1 MAPQWLLPRT
11 AATATFMV
19 RARSIARRIANV
31 APICPMLLPP
41 STRMAAAASRAT
53 RGRPRGSILPSRSRS
68 AYSGTRSTPWEW
80 TPWRSAVTSV
90 SPSKAASSAD
100 IPHAAKMPVTTACSR
115 SGGIRRSR
123 SAPGYALTRRSKRDD
138 AARLHA
144 HAEEDDR
151 PGGAGIPETF
161 RLGEL
166 ELLLRHAGPG
176 RAEVQERRPAGP
188 GPDDHL
194 ARHPLRALVAADDTD
209 EPERPRLAEEGGEA
223 AGDPRRRLLE
233 RGDHGRVVRGPG
245 ALAFVPVDLDRGAA
259 LGQRRAQQDVVDPE
273 PPVPVKRAGPV
284 VPPRVET
291 SLLGPVDPERVGQP
305 PGEER
310 AEGAPLGL
318 ARHDVTAPLLGIPD
332 VAILGRDIEVA
343 ADDDVLAGVD
353 LALQEGQEPAV
364 PAELVGVPGRAQLAA
379 VGRVDVHDARAAAR
393 GDEEPARGVQSVA
406 GQRADHLRAR

>member
-68 AYSGTRSTPWEW
+68 AYSGTRSTPWER

-138 AARLHA
+138 AASLHA

-161 RLGEL
+161 RLGDL

-176 RAEVQERRPAGP
+176 RAEVQECRPAGP

-194 ARHPLRALVAADDTD
+194 ARHPLRALVAADDAD
-209 EPERPRLAEEGGEA
+209 EPERPRLPEEGGEA
-223 AGDPRRRLLE
+223 ARDPPRLRGAVVRDHLDREEARIREDDLGPRLDLQDPGGQEFVERHRRHRLQSVRGAHPGPEPQHGGGHRERQGAPSHRASSRRLRTPPSPAPPTRAWRPRARGPRAGRPCVRSGRSRPRRSAWPAT
-233 RGDHGRVVRGPG
+233 GSAGCGRSGAPGSGETRRPGSPTTCRDLPPG
-245 ALAFVPVDLDRGAA
+245 AGGSGARRPAPRRGA
-259 LGQRRAQQDVVDPE
+259 R
-273 PPVPVKRAGPV
+273 
-284 VPPRVET
+284 
-291 SLLGPVDPERVGQP
+291 
-305 PGEER
+305 
-310 AEGAPLGL
+310 
-318 ARHDVTAPLLGIPD
+318 
-332 VAILGRDIEVA
+332 GRSS
-343 ADDDVLAGVD
+343 
-353 LALQEGQEPAV
+353 
-364 PAELVGVPGRAQLAA
+364 
-379 VGRVDVHDARAAAR
+379 ARAR
-393 GDEEPARGVQSVA
+393 SP
-406 GQRADHLRAR
+406 

>member
-90 SPSKAASSAD
+90 SPSKAASSAG
-100 IPHAAKMPVTTACSR
+100 IPRAATMPVTTACSR

-138 AARLHA
+138 AASLHA

-161 RLGEL
+161 RLGDL

-176 RAEVQERRPAGP
+176 RAEVQECRPAGP

-194 ARHPLRALVAADDTD
+194 ARP
-209 EPERPRLAEEGGEA
+209 P
-223 AGDPRRRLLE
+223 RRLLE

-259 LGQRRAQQDVVDPE
+259 LDQRRAQQDVVDPE

-284 VPPRVET
+284 VPPRVEA
-291 SLLGPVDPERVGQP
+291 SLLGLVDPERVGQP
-305 PGEER
+305 PAEER
-310 AEGAPLGL
+310 AEAAPLGL

-343 ADDDVLAGVD
+343 ADDDVGAGVD
-353 LALQEGQEPAV
+353 LALEEGQEPAV
-364 PAELVGVPGRAQLAA
+364 PAELVGVSGRAQLAA
-379 VGRVDVHDARAAAR
+379 IGRVDVHDARAAAR
-393 GDEEPARGVQSVA
+393 GDEEPARGVRSVA
-406 GQRADHLRAR
+406 GQGADHLRAR